1 MMSRHHPHAI
11 SLRELPLLAGASLAT
26 FLTSHAEE
34 RSRAAKIAVGL
45 LSTAAAMVLAQRMGA
60 DIRAVYGTGQPE
72 PIGQVVRSVLS
83 RPAGG

>member
-1 MMSRHHPHAI
+1 MSRPRPH
-11 SLRELPLLAGASLAT
+11 STSVRELPLLAGASLAT

-34 RSRAAKIAVGL
+34 RSRTAKIAVGL
-45 LSTAAAMVLAQRMGA
+45 LSTAAVMVLAQRLGV
-60 DIRAVYGTGQPE
+60 DVRAGYGTGQPE